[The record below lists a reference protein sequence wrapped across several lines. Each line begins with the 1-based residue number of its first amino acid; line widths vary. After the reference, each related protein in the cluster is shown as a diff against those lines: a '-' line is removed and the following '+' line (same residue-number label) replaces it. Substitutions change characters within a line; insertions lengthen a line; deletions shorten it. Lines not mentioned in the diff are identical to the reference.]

1 MSRTIRRKTAIQ
13 ARERLF
19 VYTKEQF
26 DLGYGWWR
34 KNLAGSDYDHYAAR
48 TRAWFHSDQPD
59 HLHIYRSR
67 AKGGGTP
74 RKYRMVYAERPFR
87 REVKRIIHK
96 ANRYDTWD
104 EMGFRAPRFDAWIC
118 D

>member
-1 MSRTIRRKTAIQ
+1 MSRTIRRKNE
-13 ARERLF
+13 ARTCNRLF
-19 VYTKEQF
+19 IYTKEEF
-26 DLGYGWWR
+26 DQGFGWW
-34 KNLAGSDYDHYAAR
+34 KTYCNHYDYEKYVER
-48 TRAWFHSDQPD
+48 TKAWFHSDQARYL
-59 HLHIYRSR
+59 HLFRGRDS
-67 AKGGGTP
+67 GGTP

-87 REVKRIIHK
+87 REVKQKIHK